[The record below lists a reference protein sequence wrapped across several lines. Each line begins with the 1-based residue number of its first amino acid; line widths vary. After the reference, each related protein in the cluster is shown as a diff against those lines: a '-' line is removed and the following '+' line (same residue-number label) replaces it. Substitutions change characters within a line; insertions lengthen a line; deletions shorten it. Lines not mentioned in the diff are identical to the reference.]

1 MATILH
7 RTAAVALAWVLVWAL
22 AVGVAAT
29 TPATAHAA
37 GAHQHGV
44 ASLELVADG
53 NSLTVTLDS
62 PLDNLLGFE
71 RGPRTDAERAK
82 VRAMAQT
89 LRTSATL
96 VVPAPAAG
104 CRLQGVDL
112 ASDVIAPALLAAAP
126 AATTAPAPEAQPGD
140 HADLEAVFRFQCT
153 QPQALKSVALGG
165 LFQAFPRLRQLDT
178 ALAAPGVQ
186 RGVKLRAQQ
195 SSLSW

>member
-1 MATILH
+1 MAATLH
-7 RTAAVALAWVLVWAL
+7 RNTAVALAWALVA
-22 AVGVAAT
+22 GVMATAT
-29 TPATAHAA
+29 TTAHAA

-53 NSLTVTLDS
+53 NHFTVTLDS

-71 RGPRTDAERAK
+71 RGPRTDAERAR

-96 VVPAPAAG
+96 VVPAAAAG
-104 CRLQGVDL
+104 CQLLGVDL
-112 ASDVIAPALLAAAP
+112 ASDVIAPALLAATP
-126 AATTAPAPEAQPGD
+126 AAPTPPAPVAKPGD
-140 HADLEAVFRFQCT
+140 HADLEAVFRFRCA

-178 ALAAPGVQ
+178 ALVAPGVQ
-186 RGVKLRAQQ
+186 RGAKLRAPQP
-195 SSLSW
+195 SLSW

>member
-1 MATILH
+1 MATTLH
-7 RTAAVALAWVLVWAL
+7 RNAAVALAWAL
-22 AVGVAAT
+22 AAGITAT
-29 TPATAHAA
+29 APATAHAA

-89 LRTSATL
+89 LRTNATL
-96 VVPAPAAG
+96 VVPAAAAG
-104 CRLQGVDL
+104 CQLQGVDL
-112 ASDVIAPALLAAAP
+112 ASDVIAPALLAATP
-126 AATTAPAPEAQPGD
+126 AATTAPAPPAAKPGD
-140 HADLEAVFRFQCT
+140 HADLEVVFRFQCA

-165 LFQAFPRLRQLDT
+165 LFQAFPRLRQLDA

-186 RGVKLRAQQ
+186 RGAKLRAQQ
-195 SSLSW
+195 PSLSW

>member
-1 MATILH
+1 MAATLH
-7 RTAAVALAWVLVWAL
+7 RTAAVALISAL
-22 AVGVAAT
+22 AAGVTAT
-29 TPATAHAA
+29 TTAQAA

-53 NSLTVTLDS
+53 NRFTVTLDS

-89 LRTSATL
+89 LRSSTTL
-96 VVPAPAAG
+96 VVPAAAAA
-104 CRLQGVDL
+104 CQLQGVDL

-126 AATTAPAPEAQPGD
+126 AATTAPAPAAKPGD
-140 HADLEAVFRFQCT
+140 HADLEAVFRFQCA

-165 LFQAFPRLRQLDT
+165 LFQAFPRLRQLDA

-186 RGVKLRAQQ
+186 RGAKLRAQQ
-195 SSLSW
+195 PGLSW

>member
-1 MATILH
+1 MATTLH
-7 RTAAVALAWVLVWAL
+7 RTTVALAWAM
-22 AVGVAAT
+22 ATGVTVT
-29 TPATAHAA
+29 TSVTAHAA

-53 NSLTVTLDS
+53 NSFTVTLDS

-82 VRAMAQT
+82 VRAMAQM
-89 LRTSATL
+89 LRTNATL
-96 VVPAPAAG
+96 VVPAAAAG
-104 CRLQGVDL
+104 CQLQGVGL

-126 AATTAPAPEAQPGD
+126 LATTPPAPAAKPGD
-140 HADLEAVFRFQCT
+140 HADLEAVFRFQCA
-153 QPQALKSVALGG
+153 QPQGLKSVALGG

-186 RGVKLRAQQ
+186 RGAKLRAQQ
-195 SSLSW
+195 SNLSW